1 MTDRRKL
8 IKKLDEVFSQWIR
21 RRDADPL
28 GQTACYTCGTVKP
41 WKEMHA
47 GHFMSRGKM
56 STRYHEQNVQPQC
69 VACNI
74 FRAGEQ
80 YKFSVHLNAQYGEGT
95 AEKLEYLSNKTGK
108 YNKAELERLIEVY
121 KQRLSELE

>member
-1 MTDRRKL
+1 MTDRKKL

-21 RRDADPL
+21 RRDADYL

-47 GHFMSRGKM
+47 GHFMSRGKW

-69 VACNI
+69 VGCNI
-74 FRAGEQ
+74 FRSGEQ
-80 YKFSVHLNAQYGEGT
+80 YKFGVHLDAQYGQGT
-95 AEKLEYLSNKTGK
+95 ADKLEYLSNQTGK
-108 YNKAELERLIEVY
+108 YPKAELERLIEVY